1 VSIVNDLRALPLFK
15 GISEARL
22 EELVAA
28 FRPVTKTAGTVLF
41 KPGDVAVSFD
51 LLVKGDVTIE
61 EEGAVRFQLRA
72 IAPLGELGSFTGIPR
87 STKATATTDVEL
99 LSINVGDLLGF
110 FDRHGDVGFA
120 FTKNLLDL
128 VSDKLRRDRKL
139 MGEMRHNIIRTQKA
153 MKQMRDIVLES
164 PETEMSKPIFDT
176 LDALIE
182 NNRRANYRVV
192 PPETFSASLRL
203 DDGRTVKV
211 LEVSEGFIKLE
222 GTAQVLTKG
231 TNEWTGVFVMPTGEI
246 LVSGSVLREG
256 EGGTVMKLDA
266 MIDDYKAQL
275 DDYVTRVQLLDYVV

>member
-1 VSIVNDLRALPLFK
+1 MSIVNDLRALPLFK